1 MAIGPGGDMGWDF
14 FVEAQFAI
22 ASAQHT
28 ELLQHYHMISPRELP
43 FSFENIVSS
52 EIYSPDLTSSVY
64 FKFYINL
71 RIH

>member
-1 MAIGPGGDMGWDF
+1 MGWDF

-43 FSFENIVSS
+43 LSLEHVMNS
-52 EIYSPDLTSSVY
+52 EIDSPDLTSPVHP
-64 FKFYINL
+64 KFYINL
-71 RIH
+71 RVH